1 MFNKKKKHWY
11 NHKPNYKRMD
21 SQAGDNMQAN
31 TDTGKP
37 ETQSAPVL
45 TEELSAVP
53 SIQEPLP
60 LKNISL
66 SDDNPLA
73 TLSPAEGKKEEPS
86 TDVQCK
92 ICNMPIRNHYTA
104 IRRKES
110 GELSHFD
117 CVLRE
122 LSKENLPKLGKFKRI
137 YYIGSGDFA
146 IVKEFYDKRGHLKN
160 YEIIEKIN
168 YENKA

>member
-11 NHKPNYKRMD
+11 SHKPTYKRENKD
-21 SQAGDNMQAN
+21 APAENALQPVSEVNEPPLEESSELQESSPEDQKKDQIPEEPVN
-31 TDTGKP
+31 TAAESRDPAAEIT
-37 ETQSAPVL
+37 ESAP
-45 TEELSAVP
+45 SA
-53 SIQEPLP
+53 
-60 LKNISL
+60 
-66 SDDNPLA
+66 
-73 TLSPAEGKKEEPS
+73 
-86 TDVQCK
+86 DVQCP
-92 ICNMPIRNHYTA
+92 ICTMPIRNRYTA

-122 LSKENLPKLGKFKRI
+122 LSRENSQKLGKFKRI

-146 IVKEFYDKRGHLKN
+146 IVKEFFDKRGHLKN

-168 YENKA
+168 YENRA